1 GSRPARPSMN
11 SHPSPL
17 LVVEDPEQKIA
28 NRVASRREPSLPHLL
43 DKVPLF
49 SRCKRLDLGPDPLS
63 AMHDVA
69 GINGVPEH
77 GQDSAR
83 IDWPAAPL
91 ATGFGGEFPG
101 RAAALAKLPC
111 QLIGGRGRKPVEHFS
126 YEGRAFGIGKQAAA
140 LGKREAKG
148 RSAADIKTAAHQR
161 GLFVSGPVAG
171 EFALELSESQK
182 DVEDETPHAVRCI
195 ESLGDAD
202 EAGAI
207 FVERVDQPDE
217 IAQGAAQPVDLVHD
231 NHVDSARLDVA
242 DQPFQRRTLEAA
254 AGKSA
259 IVVSLGKFDPVAMR
273 LAH

>member
-1 GSRPARPSMN
+1 
-11 SHPSPL
+11 
-17 LVVEDPEQKIA
+17 
-28 NRVASRREPSLPHLL
+28 PSLPHLL

-63 AMHDVA
+63 AMHDIA

-77 GQDSAR
+77 VQDSAR
-83 IDWPAAPL
+83 IDWP
-91 ATGFGGEFPG
+91 
-101 RAAALAKLPC
+101 AAALAKLPC

-126 YEGRAFGIGKQAAA
+126 YEGRAFRIGKQAAA

-161 GLFVSGPVAG
+161 GFFVSGPVAG

-195 ESLGDAD
+195 ESLRDAD